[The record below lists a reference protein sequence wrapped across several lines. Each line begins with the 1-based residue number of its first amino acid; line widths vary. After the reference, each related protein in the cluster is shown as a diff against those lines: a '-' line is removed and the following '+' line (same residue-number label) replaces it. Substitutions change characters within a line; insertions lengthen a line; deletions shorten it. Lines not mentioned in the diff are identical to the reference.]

1 MSRGAVATAFPAATE
16 AALGILRAGG
26 NAIDAAVAA
35 AWALSVCEPSG
46 SGLGGQTT
54 MLVRTRHGKVTVV
67 DGHSHAPALASL
79 NSISKSAQRVGHRAC
94 TIPSTVA
101 TLGYAHRKWGVLSLE
116 RVMEP
121 AIALAEEGYVITRL
135 HRRQIKWVTGYLNAS
150 PSTARLFLTG
160 HWRKQAIQPCGF
172 SGLFRI

>member
-1 MSRGAVATAFPAATE
+1 MTALCNGQKLQTLTKTNLQEGSIERVSRGAVATAFPAATE

-79 NSISKSAQRVGHRAC
+79 DNISKSAQRAGYRAC

-101 TLGYAHRKWGVLSLE
+101 TRS
-116 RVMEP
+116 
-121 AIALAEEGYVITRL
+121 EEHT
-135 HRRQIKWVTGYLNAS
+135 S
-150 PSTARLFLTG
+150 E
-160 HWRKQAIQPCGF
+160 
-172 SGLFRI
+172 